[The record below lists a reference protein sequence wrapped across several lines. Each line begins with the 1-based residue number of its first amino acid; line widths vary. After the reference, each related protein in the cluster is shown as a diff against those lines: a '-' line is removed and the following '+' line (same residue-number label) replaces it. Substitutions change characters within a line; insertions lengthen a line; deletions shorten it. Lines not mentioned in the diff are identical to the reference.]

1 MVFRPQEV
9 SDWIKSKKKD
19 LVPPVT
25 PAHFDDWFTKWWT
38 MLQPGWWKDN
48 VRSIVTLVLF
58 RDIPEGETWQG
69 LRKGGT
75 AGIYVIIM
83 ALSWW
88 IKAQQTERN
97 PEAWSSVDD
106 VLWVLEHMNQME
118 VSHTPAP
125 KKRARDEGRRD
136 KAEGQ
141 QRKRSV

>member
-1 MVFRPQEV
+1 
-9 SDWIKSKKKD
+9 
-19 LVPPVT
+19 
-25 PAHFDDWFTKWWT
+25 
-38 MLQPGWWKDN
+38 MLQPGWQKDD

-75 AGIYVIIM
+75 VGIYVVVM

-88 IKAQQTERN
+88 IKAQETERD
-97 PEAWSSVDD
+97 PEVWSSVGD
-106 VLWVLEHMNQME
+106 VLWVLERMNQMV

-125 KKRARDEGRRD
+125 TKQAHDEDRHG

-141 QRKRSV
+141 QKKRSI

>member
-1 MVFRPQEV
+1 
-9 SDWIKSKKKD
+9 
-19 LVPPVT
+19 
-25 PAHFDDWFTKWWT
+25 
-38 MLQPGWWKDN
+38 MLQPGWRKDDI
-48 VRSIVTLVLF
+48 RSIVTLVLF

-75 AGIYVIIM
+75 AGIYVIVM

-88 IKAQQTERN
+88 IKAQQTERD

-106 VLWVLEHMNQME
+106 VLWVLEHMNQTA
-118 VSHTPAP
+118 VSRTPAP

-141 QRKRSV
+141 QRKRSA